1 MTQTPNLD
9 QMTTPELLAHIAA
22 EATTYA
28 DDYFNQ
34 PPVGGELGKKWDRQA
49 AQDRSLA
56 AAAEVASKTLRN
68 LQSGT
73 HVYGREATS

>member
-9 QMTTPELLAHIAA
+9 EMTTPELLNHIAA

-34 PPVGGELGKKWDRQA
+34 TPVGGELGKKWARQA

-56 AAAEVASKTLRN
+56 AAAALAAAKLGK
-68 LQSGT
+68 LQSGSAPRM
-73 HVYGREATS
+73 HQA

>member
-9 QMTTPELLAHIAA
+9 EITTPELLDHIAA

-34 PPVGGELGKKWDRQA
+34 PPVGGDLGKKWDQQA
-49 AQDRSLA
+49 ARDTRLA
-56 AAAEVASKTLRN
+56 AMAKVAARELKA

-73 HVYGREATS
+73 HTYGREQA